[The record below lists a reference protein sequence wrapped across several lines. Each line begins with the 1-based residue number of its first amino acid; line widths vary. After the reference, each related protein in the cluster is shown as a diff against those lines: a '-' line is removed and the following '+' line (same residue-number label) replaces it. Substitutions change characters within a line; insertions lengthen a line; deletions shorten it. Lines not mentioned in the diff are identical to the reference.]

1 MYKFKENLERKSLI
15 LKSIVMKKVLLF
27 LFCFISCS
35 IDMISQEL
43 ERAKPMFN
51 AEIVRHLAIL
61 DIEGETYF
69 DVEVTIKSNSALKP
83 KVKIFIK
90 EKGGELIWKK
100 TLKHSYLYV
109 FSSGQV
115 QVGRPNFDQILIHK
129 SKNGISFVGKIRE
142 KEGVY

>member
-1 MYKFKENLERKSLI
+1 
-15 LKSIVMKKVLLF
+15 MKKVILF
-27 LFCFISCS
+27 LFCFLSCS
-35 IDMISQEL
+35 ISMMSQEL
-43 ERAKPMFN
+43 QRAKPMFN
-51 AEIVRHLAIL
+51 AEIVRNLAIL

>member
-51 AEIVRHLAIL
+51 AEIVRNLAIL